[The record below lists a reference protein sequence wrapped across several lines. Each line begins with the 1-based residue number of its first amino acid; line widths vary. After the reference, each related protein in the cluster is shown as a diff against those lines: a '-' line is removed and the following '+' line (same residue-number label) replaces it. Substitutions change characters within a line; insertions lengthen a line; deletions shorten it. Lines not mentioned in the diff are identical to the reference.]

1 MTSASFA
8 PILPSHWR
16 TGHLLPVNVT
26 KMQTAAPH
34 LLLECELQLQELE
47 LIVSL
52 FDSSVRCPLPH
63 DDDNCFTYFT
73 FGFGATGP
81 IYNVYNTTG
90 SFAFMAK
97 TLLQAGTGRKPVSET
112 LLFSLQPLT
121 INSVVNLENQNWG
134 NISKQF
140 YENFGFGVSG
150 CGMWRGW
157 LELWVQ
163 MYSLPRGASKAL
175 PPSCVRV
182 SHIVSEYRPLF
193 FSIAPRVR
201 VSPLGDEV

>member
-1 MTSASFA
+1 
-8 PILPSHWR
+8 
-16 TGHLLPVNVT
+16 
-26 KMQTAAPH
+26 
-34 LLLECELQLQELE
+34 
-47 LIVSL
+47 
-52 FDSSVRCPLPH
+52 
-63 DDDNCFTYFT
+63 
-73 FGFGATGP
+73 
-81 IYNVYNTTG
+81 
-90 SFAFMAK
+90 MAK